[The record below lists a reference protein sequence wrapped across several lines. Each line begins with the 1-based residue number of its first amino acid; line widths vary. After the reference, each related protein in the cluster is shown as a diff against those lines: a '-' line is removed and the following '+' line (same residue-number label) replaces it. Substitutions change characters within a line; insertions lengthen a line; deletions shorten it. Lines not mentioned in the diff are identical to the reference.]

1 MSAITVTSN
10 FLSFTHKMA
19 PAAKTSWHRYGTKLR
34 HFHPMY
40 RERGWRTDVYI
51 EVLGVAVGM
60 PVKVAVVVR
69 HARVTLRLAVKRTVV
84 GASSRP
90 GAGHVIQHD
99 VHVDTAPY
107 TRFTIRDAR
116 LTLWIPN

>member
-1 MSAITVTSN
+1 M
-10 FLSFTHKMA
+10 
-19 PAAKTSWHRYGTKLR
+19 
-34 HFHPMY
+34 
-40 RERGWRTDVYI
+40 YI

-69 HARVTLRLAVKRTVV
+69 HARVTLRLAVKRTVA

-90 GAGHVIQHD
+90 AAGHVIQHH

-107 TRFTIRDAR
+107 RFQR
-116 LTLWIPN
+116 LCNEGRFRGGAWVVGVA

>member
-1 MSAITVTSN
+1 
-10 FLSFTHKMA
+10 
-19 PAAKTSWHRYGTKLR
+19 
-34 HFHPMY
+34 MY

-116 LTLWIPN
+116 LTL